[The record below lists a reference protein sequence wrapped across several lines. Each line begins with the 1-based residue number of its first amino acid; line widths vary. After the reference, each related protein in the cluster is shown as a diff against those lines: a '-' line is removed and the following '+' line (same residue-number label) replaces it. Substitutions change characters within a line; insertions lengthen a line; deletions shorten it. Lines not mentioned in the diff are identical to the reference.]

1 MSYSGDNKLGNMLR
15 RQRELQEKSMG
26 IDFKT
31 MSDEDRIAYIKEN
44 VLALTDELHEMLGEM
59 GWKSWATS
67 RHINR
72 NAAFGELIDAW
83 HFMMNIAL
91 ALMPGDMHP
100 SAVADRFENYYNA
113 KRAKNAQRQLDGYDG
128 VSTKC
133 PKCGRALDDAGA
145 IQVRRDPY
153 TPVAWHICAGCG
165 CELDAY
171 FSDEQLEYIMQLAGD
186 ASE

>member
-1 MSYSGDNKLGNMLR
+1 MSYSKDKLDSMLR

-31 MSDEDRIAYIKEN
+31 MSDEDKIAYIKEN

-67 RHINR
+67 RHINT
-72 NAAFGELIDAW
+72 NAAFSELIDAW

-100 SAVADRFENYYNA
+100 SMVADLFEHYYSA
-113 KRAKNAQRQLDGYDG
+113 KRAKNVQRQVDGYDG

-133 PKCGRALDDAGA
+133 PGCGRALDDAGA
-145 IQVRRDPY
+145 IQVERRSGHSD
-153 TPVAWHICAGCG
+153 WHFCAGCG
-165 CELDAY
+165 CELNAY
-171 FSDEQLEYIMQLAGD
+171 FTDPQIHRLLALSSSIE
-186 ASE
+186 A

>member
-1 MSYSGDNKLGNMLR
+1 MSGDKLDNMLQ

-31 MSDEDRIAYIKEN
+31 MSNEDRIAYIKEN
-44 VLALTDELHEMLGEM
+44 VLALTDELHEMLSEM

-67 RHINR
+67 RHINTS
-72 NAAFGELIDAW
+72 AAFGELIDAW

-100 SAVADRFENYYNA
+100 SAVADCFQRYYNA
-113 KRAKNAQRQLDGYDG
+113 KRAKNAQRQVDGYDG

-133 PKCGRALDDAGA
+133 PRCGRALDDAGA
-145 IQVRRDPY
+145 IQVKFTDERGNDWREC
-153 TPVAWHICAGCG
+153 VGCG

-171 FSDEQLEYIMQLAGD
+171 FNDEQLEYLMQLAGD
-186 ASE
+186 VSE

>member
-1 MSYSGDNKLGNMLR
+1 MSYSGDDKLDNMLR
-15 RQRELQEKSMG
+15 QQRELQEKSMG
-26 IDFKT
+26 VDFKT
-31 MSDEDRIAYIKEN
+31 MSDVERIAYIKEN

-67 RHINR
+67 RHINT

-100 SAVADRFENYYNA
+100 SAVADLFEHYYNA
-113 KRAKNAQRQLDGYDG
+113 KRAKNAQRQVDGYDG

-145 IQVRRDPY
+145 IRVERRSGHSD
-153 TPVAWHICAGCG
+153 WHICAGCG
-165 CELDAY
+165 YELDTY
-171 FSDEQLEYIMQLAGD
+171 FTDPLIHRLLALSSSIE
-186 ASE
+186 A